1 MSKKWAKERNCD
13 ATKTEIH
20 FETLL
25 KENGFKTIGYKE
37 NSVSVDYLIE
47 KDGVQCEYKV
57 HSADNS
63 IKRGDACYKSFL
75 DVYNATKQVASLN

>member
-1 MSKKWAKERNCD
+1 MAKKWAKERNCD
-13 ATKTEIH
+13 ATKTEIR
-20 FETLL
+20 FENLL
-25 KENGFKTIGYKE
+25 KENEFEIIGYKE

-75 DVYNATKQVASLN
+75 DLYNATKQVASLN